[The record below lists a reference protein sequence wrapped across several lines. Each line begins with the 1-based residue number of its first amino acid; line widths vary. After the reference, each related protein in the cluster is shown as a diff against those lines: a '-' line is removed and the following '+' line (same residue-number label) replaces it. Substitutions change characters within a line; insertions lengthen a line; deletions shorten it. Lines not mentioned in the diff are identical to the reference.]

1 MIHADCPSP
10 LPTPDAF
17 DARAALDLEAALA
30 CDPLAWERLPLSAR
44 LGYGLRLRDMFFARS
59 QPPDPASTQALHVA
73 LSSITSPAAPFR
85 DDDLDLSFHPT
96 ASMQALR
103 WVDASRIDPQHRA
116 LFASPTSAP
125 LGYLAAFADP
135 AALHFRNFE
144 DIIPLDRLWEA
155 RPDDPSSSP
164 PLSFTLGPSRPP
176 TARADAADAAER
188 VHLYALRLDGT
199 PHSVAALQAL
209 DGLGLYAAP
218 LNPRA
223 RGGQRFIFHSAL
235 LAAALTEAVRGALP
249 ADVMKGFSHV
259 NPVFRCNR
267 FLPSDHKFDAHYD
280 SPYYDAA
287 HHHISRFTLLI
298 YITGGEGSPAL
309 DVEGLRLDVIDP
321 MTCVLFDQRHP
332 HEGHP
337 FKGGPKVFLRS
348 ELIFEDR
355 DLTHDPALG
364 KGFAQACYAMT
375 GAHARYEAL
384 SRFAHDRFN
393 AVAAARWRSVP
404 DLPPDAE
411 EPFVHRDYMGL
422 HYVAN
427 GYDYWVASDALTLPQ
442 CAALLLLDLFN
453 ADLLDLPGALR
464 FRELCAE
471 EVIHGQRDGA
481 WIPGFLA
488 ERARPQ
494 EPPLHTLRLDL
505 MFPPPERPD
514 LDSPCCPTYADHE
527 GVEFDSTRHPFIHD
541 LYARAQSRAR
551 SLLERAPVVIM
562 CSRVFLNEAQFVIEG
577 DKIHVLSHQRLAP
590 MHFAGCNFAGQHHC
604 WHANSIEDFIGVEAE
619 ALAPQPLVPPI
630 LFTEVD
636 GCYHLMFDLFRNDWM
651 AHYTDQPV
659 YVPHILMYPSR
670 SRDWVNKTEA
680 ALSAAAGDV
689 DAPPSDPPYGWGYGK
704 HTAAALWPAPDPA
717 PKPDKTKTPYKSDDT
732 I

>member
-1 MIHADCPSP
+1 MIHAHCPSP
-10 LPTPDAF
+10 LPNPDAF

-30 CDPLAWERLPLSAR
+30 RDPLAWERLPLSAR

-73 LSSITSPAAPFR
+73 LASVTSPAAPFR
-85 DDDLDLSFHPT
+85 DEALDLSFHPT

-125 LGYLAAFADP
+125 LGHLAAFADL
-135 AALHFRNFE
+135 AALHFHNFE

-155 RPDDPSSSP
+155 RPDDPSSPP
-164 PLSFTLGPSRPP
+164 PLSFTLGPSRPL
-176 TARADAADAAER
+176 TARADAADAADAAER
-188 VHLYALRLDGT
+188 VHLYTLRLDGI
-199 PHSVAALQAL
+199 PHSVAALKSL
-209 DGLGLYAAP
+209 DDLGLYAAP

-249 ADVMKGFSHV
+249 ADVMRGFSHV

-287 HHHISRFTLLI
+287 RHHISRFTLLV

-337 FKGGPKVFLRS
+337 FKDGPKVFLRS
-348 ELIFEDR
+348 ELIFEDKN
-355 DLTHDPALG
+355 LTHDPALG

-375 GAHARYEAL
+375 GHHARHEAL

-453 ADLLDLPGALR
+453 ADLLDLPDALR
-464 FRELCAE
+464 FRELCFE

-514 LDSPCCPTYADHE
+514 PDAPCCHTYAAHE
-527 GVEFDSTRHPFIHD
+527 GEAFDATRHPVLND
-541 LYARAQSRAR
+541 LYARAQAHAR
-551 SLLERAPVVIM
+551 SLLERAPVAIM
-562 CSRVFLNEAQFVIEG
+562 GMTVFLNEAQFLIQG
-577 DKIHVLSHQRLAP
+577 DKIHVLSRQRLAP
-590 MHFAGCNFAGQHHC
+590 MHFAGCSFADRHHC
-604 WHANSIEDFIGVEAE
+604 WESGPDPVDFIGVEAE
-619 ALAPQPLVPPI
+619 ALAPDLLVPPI

-651 AHYTDQPV
+651 ARCAHWPV
-659 YVPHILMYPSR
+659 YAPKIVTSPTSP
-670 SRDWVNKTEA
+670 DWARKAED
-680 ALSAAAGDV
+680 ALSEAAGDA
-689 DAPPSDPPYGWGYGK
+689 DAHPGAPPRWWYHGWHLG
-704 HTAAALWPAPDPA
+704 AALWPAPDPA
-717 PKPDKTKTPYKSDDT
+717 PAPDKTKTPHKK
-732 I
+732 